1 MAKLFGT
8 DGIRGTMFQGLM
20 TPETFLKLGQAVG
33 QTLQTNGFGG
43 TSVIIGRDTR
53 RSGTMIEGAF
63 SAGLASV
70 GVNSQSVGVVPTPA
84 VGFLVGQSDSAL
96 GAMITASHN
105 PASDNGIKFFGT
117 DGYKLNSQL
126 QDEIEQ
132 RFANPNVSQIEDGF
146 VSGSY
151 ALNNSGADEYLEH
164 AKQCLADNTVLSGL
178 RVCFDLSNGAA
189 AGVAKQLFDSL
200 DIKAEFVGDQPNGI
214 NINANCGAVHP
225 EALQFKVKDG
235 DFDLGV
241 AFDGDADR
249 IILVDEAGK
258 MIDGDQILGALGLS
272 LSETGRLPSKTVV
285 ATIMSNL
292 GLENLLSERGL
303 KLERTAVG
311 DRFVV
316 QRMREINS
324 NLGGEQS
331 GHIILRDFVTTGD
344 GLISSLALM
353 EYLVRSE
360 RPASQVFSTFEPVPQ
375 VLINVRYGDI
385 DPLTHP
391 KVIAVQNE
399 IEEQLKGQGRLV
411 LRKSGTEPV
420 IRVMTEATDKTLAKD
435 TAEAL
440 AAAIGEAS

>member
-1 MAKLFGT
+1 MTKLFGT

-20 TPETFLKLGQAVG
+20 TPEIFLKLGRAVG
-33 QTLQTNGFGG
+33 KTLQAKGFGG
-43 TSVIIGRDTR
+43 STVIIGRDTR

-70 GVNSQSVGVVPTPA
+70 GVDSQSIGVVPTPA

-105 PASDNGIKFFGT
+105 PASDNGIKFFGP
-117 DGYKLNSQL
+117 DGYKLNAQL

-132 RFANPNVSQIEDGF
+132 RFANSEVSQVEDGF
-146 VSGSY
+146 VPGSY
-151 ALNNSGADEYLEH
+151 AINNNGAQDYLEH
-164 AKQCLADNTVLSGL
+164 AKQCLADSSVLSGL

-189 AGVAKQLFDSL
+189 AGVAEKLFASL
-200 DIKAEFVGDQPNGI
+200 GIEAEFVGDHPDGI

-225 EALQFKVKDG
+225 EALQSKVKDG

-258 MIDGDQILGALGLS
+258 MIDGDQILGALALS
-272 LSETGRLPSKTVV
+272 LSETDRLPSKTVV

-292 GLENLLSERGL
+292 GLENLLADRGM

-344 GLISSLALM
+344 GLISGLALM

-385 DPLTHP
+385 DALTHP

-420 IRVMTEATDKTLAKD
+420 VRVMTEATNQALAKD

-440 AAAIGEAS
+440 ASAIGDAG